1 MSKYKMIA
9 GNNVCTK
16 LYSRLLPLFSWLVL
30 YGTCIEESGCP
41 TNHFDSLKRTDELN
55 AGLMCLIQSYMYLYE
70 DGRIQ

>member
-1 MSKYKMIA
+1 MYVQNYFRVYCLS
-9 GNNVCTK
+9 
-16 LYSRLLPLFSWLVL
+16 LVGSSYMVHVL
-30 YGTCIEESGCP
+30 KKVDDCP